1 MTDAQTTRTKSQETA
16 PEAAAVPQGR
26 SAGVGRPRAQRAARR
41 NTERPSRRSRRG
53 GGERAR
59 PEFEHELLDVRRV
72 ARVVAGGR
80 RFSFAVAVVAGDRKG
95 RVGVGTG
102 KAQDTTAA
110 MEKALRDAK
119 KNLIFVQR
127 TADGSIP
134 HEVSA
139 KFKASS
145 IALRPAPGRGLVAGS
160 AARVVL
166 NLAGVTDV
174 SAKLH
179 ARTKN
184 KLAVAQAAVA
194 ALRKLVAPVD
204 PKRSSARQAPTE
216 MAPSEKRSASQKA
229 SRRAR
234 KPQAGVPQIMPND

>member
-1 MTDAQTTRTKSQETA
+1 MTDAQTTQTKRQETT
-16 PEAAAVPQGR
+16 PEAAAAPQGR
-26 SAGVGRPRAQRAARR
+26 SVASGRSRAQRATRR
-41 NTERPSRRSRRG
+41 NTDRPSRRSRRG

-59 PEFEHELLDVRRV
+59 PEFEHDLLDVRRV

-80 RFSFAVAVVAGDRKG
+80 RFSFAVAVVAGDRNG

-102 KAQDTTAA
+102 KAQDTAAA

-119 KNLIFVQR
+119 KNLIFVPR
-127 TADGSIP
+127 TTDGSIP
-134 HEVSA
+134 HEVAA

-145 IALRPAPGRGLVAGS
+145 IVLRPAPGRGLVAGS
-160 AARVVL
+160 SARVVL

-184 KLAVAQAAVA
+184 KLVIAQAAVA
-194 ALRKLVAPVD
+194 ALRKLVAPTAA
-204 PKRSSARQAPTE
+204 KRASAQQAPTE
-216 MAPSEKRSASQKA
+216 GASLEKRSRSQKQEG
-229 SRRAR
+229 AR
-234 KPQAGVPQIMPND
+234 EKAKREPRK